1 MYCKVLKILYIFAV
15 TNNCSIDI
23 AMKKTVSAAIGSTNF
38 VIDEDAYSRL
48 DSYLAA
54 FRAHLTPSPDN
65 GEVIS
70 DLENRIAELLSAQ
83 TRGEGRAVNIEMIE
97 DVIGRIGMPDGSAF
111 TGTASSTGSATGAP
125 EEIPVHKFYRDV
137 DHRSIGGVCSGIAA
151 YFNLDVTLVRVLF
164 VVLFLCASSGFW
176 IYVVLWIIA
185 PKAITPTEKCELR
198 GWPPTYENLSKFT
211 VSR

>member
-1 MYCKVLKILYIFAV
+1 
-15 TNNCSIDI
+15 
-23 AMKKTVSAAIGSTNF
+23 MKKTVSAAIGSTNF

-48 DSYLAA
+48 DSYLSA

-83 TRGEGRAVNIEMIE
+83 TRGEGRAVNIEMID

-111 TGTASSTGSATGAP
+111 TGSSAGTSGTSGSGTA
-125 EEIPVHKFYRDV
+125 EEVVHKFYRDV
-137 DHRSIGGVCSGIAA
+137 DRRSIGGVCSGIAA

-164 VVLFLCASSGFW
+164 VALFLCASCGFW

-185 PKAITPTEKCELR
+185 PKALTPTEKCELR
-198 GWPPTYENLSKFT
+198 GWPTTYENLSKFT

>member
-1 MYCKVLKILYIFAV
+1 
-15 TNNCSIDI
+15 
-23 AMKKTVSAAIGSTNF
+23 MKKTVSAAIGSTNF

-54 FRAHLTPSPDN
+54 FRAKLTPGPDN
-65 GEVIS
+65 GEVMS
-70 DLENRIAELLSAQ
+70 DLENRIAELLSAKAK
-83 TRGEGRAVNIEMIE
+83 GDGHAVDIDMIE

-111 TGTASSTGSATGAP
+111 VGQGRTAEGLADESV
-125 EEIPVHKFYRDV
+125 VHKFYRDV

-164 VVLFLCASSGFW
+164 VALFLCASCGFW

-185 PKAITPTEKCELR
+185 PKALTPTEKCQLR
-198 GWPPTYENLSKFT
+198 GWPTTYENLSKFT
-211 VSR
+211 VSK

>member
-1 MYCKVLKILYIFAV
+1 
-15 TNNCSIDI
+15 
-23 AMKKTVSAAIGSTNF
+23 MKKTVSAAIGSTNF

-54 FRAHLTPSPDN
+54 FRAHLTPGPDN
-65 GEVIS
+65 GEVMN

-97 DVIGRIGMPDGSAF
+97 DVIGRIGMPDGSTF
-111 TGTASSTGSATGAP
+111 TGGSAGTAGTASSEAA
-125 EEIPVHKFYRDV
+125 EEVVHKFYRDV

-151 YFNLDVTLVRVLF
+151 YFNLDITLVRVLF
-164 VVLFLCASSGFW
+164 VVLFICGSCGFW

-185 PKAITPTEKCELR
+185 PKALTPTEKCQLR
-198 GWPPTYENLSKFT
+198 GWPTTYENLSKFT

>member
-1 MYCKVLKILYIFAV
+1 MYCKVLKNLYIFAI
-15 TNNCSIDI
+15 TNNCSTDI

-65 GEVIS
+65 GEVMN

-83 TRGEGRAVNIEMIE
+83 AKGEGRAVNIEMIE

-111 TGTASSTGSATGAP
+111 TGGSGSARATEGETQ
-125 EEIPVHKFYRDV
+125 EEVVHKFYRDIE
-137 DHRSIGGVCSGIAA
+137 HRSIGGVCSGIAA
-151 YFNLDVTLVRVLF
+151 YFNLDITLVRVLF
-164 VVLFLCASSGFW
+164 VALFLCASCGFW

-185 PKAITPTEKCELR
+185 PKAITPTEKCQLR
-198 GWPPTYENLSKFT
+198 GWPTTYENLSKFT

>member
-1 MYCKVLKILYIFAV
+1 
-15 TNNCSIDI
+15 
-23 AMKKTVSAAIGSTNF
+23 MKKTVSAAIGSTNF

-83 TRGEGRAVNIEMIE
+83 TRGEGRAVNIEMVD
-97 DVIGRIGMPDGSAF
+97 DVISRIGMPDGSTF
-111 TGTASSTGSATGAP
+111 TSTAGSAGTATGAP

-137 DHRSIGGVCSGIAA
+137 ERRSIGGVCSGIAA

-198 GWPPTYENLSKFT
+198 GWPTTYENLSKFT